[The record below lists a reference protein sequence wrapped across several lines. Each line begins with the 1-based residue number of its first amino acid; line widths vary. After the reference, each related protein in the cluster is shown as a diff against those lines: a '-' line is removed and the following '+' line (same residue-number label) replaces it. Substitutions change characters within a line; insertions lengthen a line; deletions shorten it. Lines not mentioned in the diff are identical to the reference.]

1 MNSDKERRF
10 NMPLYDPDLYK
21 EIDQVVGNTSEYIR
35 EYYVPLADSAN
46 VEDNNKCFALAVQLR
61 KAGKKSLSY
70 EVSKYL
76 TEKHASLKSYNI
88 YLASTYD
95 LAITKAIEIDVLK
108 IVFDAAWKFYAEEKF
123 EPNITAT
130 LLKCCNYLIEFNEAS
145 ETEFEEIYNKCP
157 ESERLN
163 NSFIVTQYF
172 KRLIAKKKYQQVIDI
187 YMTLPLKL
195 KNNKT
200 LMRLRKSCENG
211 NAFLDSRN
219 VSANTNKR
227 SNKITI
233 ISRSEYIESIAKILN
248 NFSIDTNVVDINS
261 IDIIESLNQST
272 YKSTIAIL
280 VIPKESTECDQIRWT
295 FVLGYCVHKFSKNNM
310 ILFVEG
316 GNKVETKFF
325 PVILKMFEKFDY
337 TSELDFVTKLGSL
350 GIISG

>member
-1 MNSDKERRF
+1 
-10 NMPLYDPDLYK
+10 MPLYNSDLYK
-21 EIDQVVGNTSEYIR
+21 EINQVVEGTSEYIR

-46 VEDNNKCFALAVQLR
+46 VEENNKCFALAVQLR

-95 LAITKAIEIDVLK
+95 LTITKDIEIDVLK
-108 IVFDAAWKFYAEEKF
+108 VVFDAAWKFYAKEEF

-130 LLKCCNYLIEFNEAS
+130 LLKCCNYLIELHKAS
-145 ETEFEEIYNKCP
+145 EAEFEEIYNKCP
-157 ESERLN
+157 ENERLN

-172 KRLIAKKKYQQVIDI
+172 KRLIAKKQFQQVIDI
-187 YMTLPLKL
+187 YMSLPPKL

-200 LMRLRKSCENG
+200 LIQLRKSCENG

-219 VSANTNKR
+219 VSGNASKR

-233 ISRSEYIESIAKILN
+233 ISRSEYIESIAKILD
-248 NFSIDTNVVDINS
+248 NFSIDTNVVNINS
-261 IDIIESLNQST
+261 IDIIESLNQNT

-280 VIPKESTECDQIRWT
+280 VIPKESTESDLIKWT

-316 GNKVETKFF
+316 ENKVETKSFSA
-325 PVILKMFEKFDY
+325 ILKMFEKFDY
-337 TSELDFVTKLGSL
+337 TSELNFVKKLGNL